1 MLSQWTLRHRNTGP
15 IIDADMILLDETA
28 RTPIDDAASTGSR
41 AAHRGMAAASVPASL
56 VLFVGVGFQPSA
68 VMCDLLA
75 RDGMRCLWLA
85 GPGPALRAAQLAR
98 FDAVVIDAAALGS
111 RSAALLA
118 ELNAALRCP
127 MIVVANQADEVD
139 EIVALELGAD
149 AYLARP
155 LAPRRLR
162 AHLGA
167 LLRVRVQPEAREPA
181 VDDALDPPTR
191 VAGWQLDRVGNRL
204 LRSGV
209 RVDLTD
215 VQCALLQCLFEAQGC
230 IVPRARLAAALPNRR
245 DVSMRSVD
253 VYIHRLRQRLR
264 DEGVDGVVIE
274 SIRGRGYLLASPP

>member
-1 MLSQWTLRHRNTGP
+1 M
-15 IIDADMILLDETA
+15 IDVDMILLDETA
-28 RTPIDDAASTGSR
+28 RTPTNEPASAGR
-41 AAHRGMAAASVPASL
+41 GAFDRGMPPAAAPASL
-56 VLFVGVGFQPSA
+56 VLFVGAGFQPSA
-68 VMCDLLA
+68 AMCDLLA

-85 GPGPALRAAQLAR
+85 GPGPALRTAQLAR
-98 FDAVVIDAAALGS
+98 FDAVVIDAAALGGHG
-111 RSAALLA
+111 AAVLA
-118 ELNAALRCP
+118 DLNAALRCP

-149 AYLARP
+149 AYLAQP

-167 LLRVRVQPEAREPA
+167 LMRVRTPAAAREPA
-181 VDDALDPPTR
+181 VDDALDAPTR

-204 LRSGV
+204 LRHGV
-209 RVDLTD
+209 RVALTD
-215 VQCALLQCLFEAQGC
+215 VQCALLQCLFEARGC

-274 SIRGRGYLLASPP
+274 AIRGRGYLLASPQ

>member
-1 MLSQWTLRHRNTGP
+1 M
-15 IIDADMILLDETA
+15 IDADMILLDETA
-28 RTPIDDAASTGSR
+28 RTPTNEPASAGR
-41 AAHRGMAAASVPASL
+41 GAFGRGMPPAAAPASL
-56 VLFVGVGFQPSA
+56 VLFIGAGFQPSA
-68 VMCDLLA
+68 AMCDLLA

-85 GPGPALRAAQLAR
+85 GPGPALRTAQLAR
-98 FDAVVIDAAALGS
+98 FDAVVIDAAALGGHG
-111 RSAALLA
+111 AAVLA
-118 ELNAALRCP
+118 DLNAALRCP

-149 AYLARP
+149 AYLAQP

-167 LLRVRVQPEAREPA
+167 LMRVRTPAAAREPA
-181 VDDALDPPTR
+181 VDDALDAPTR

-204 LRSGV
+204 LRHGV
-209 RVDLTD
+209 RVALTD
-215 VQCALLQCLFEAQGC
+215 VQCALLQCLFEARGC

-274 SIRGRGYLLASPP
+274 AIRGRGYLLGSPQ